1 MKRHS
6 LAEANLFGIA
16 HNLSSTHPQI
26 LQNTAL
32 STVFCETSS
41 IIVLSF
47 IRYPWCFMLK
57 LILPGKYETFTVPER
72 QKGRLGLQQK
82 NSCLDCAET
91 PLHDE
96 DSFLQ

>member
-1 MKRHS
+1 
-6 LAEANLFGIA
+6 
-16 HNLSSTHPQI
+16 
-26 LQNTAL
+26 
-32 STVFCETSS
+32 
-41 IIVLSF
+41 
-47 IRYPWCFMLK
+47 MLK

-96 DSFLQ
+96 DSFLQWFYDLLIVLTIGVILFKIFSLFFWLHCKKVAFQICGFGP